1 MTADDIANH
10 PMRPMS
16 TKTPLSDG
24 VVYQIAVP
32 RQSSSWDSSLVD
44 ENGTSICENC
54 FFTCIEVNVLYRLS
68 VYEIDPI
75 FVTRQMHTTRL
86 WKIDQNETGSQP
98 VFTNIQEYSN
108 PSSAVRYVELNQFE
122 WGEFCELR
130 PQGVKISK
138 EGYG

>member
-24 VVYQIAVP
+24 VVYQIAAP

-54 FFTCIEVNVLYRLS
+54 FFL
-68 VYEIDPI
+68 
-75 FVTRQMHTTRL
+75 H
-86 WKIDQNETGSQP
+86 
-98 VFTNIQEYSN
+98 
-108 PSSAVRYVELNQFE
+108 A
-122 WGEFCELR
+122 
-130 PQGVKISK
+130 
-138 EGYG
+138 